1 MRNWY
6 YIILSIGCLM
16 FCSTGLKAGNR
27 HLVDS
32 LLQRIENTDKPGEK
46 AALYLEI
53 GTNYLFTGTPGAEN
67 YLRKSLALATLAG
80 DQKCVMNAIN
90 RLGILKYKKS
100 DYDSAIYFYN
110 KCLVLANVEHDSA
123 MIAKLDGNIGLVCSE
138 RGNYEDALAWILK
151 SCHYQENHPTKAL
164 AGKLLDIANLHYHL
178 KNYQK
183 AYEMAVNARDR
194 ALSMQDSL
202 TLGNAWNSMGVFDRS
217 LGKQDEG
224 LKCFE
229 TAYSIQKRIGNKLGQ
244 CSSLT
249 NIADVL
255 SEKNQFDEAI
265 RKLKEVITLAES
277 CSAWK
282 EKATALHCMG
292 LLYSKMGKK
301 KESNEALLEALKG
314 FQSLQIPV
322 LENEVAELLA
332 ENYDN
337 SGDFKNSVYYFKLH
351 NKLQDSL
358 FKSEMAHSIADMQT
372 KYDTERKEKENQLL
386 QKDNELNII
395 KIKQTKQE
403 ILLTVILS
411 VSVIVLLALAYLFN
425 VKQMKMKRKNELEK
439 QLIVH
444 QRLRLKE
451 VVEAE
456 EKERMRIAQELHD
469 GLGQLLSTAKLNV
482 SGIEDCVSG
491 EDAVLVQNAMQLID
505 RSVDEVRAISHN
517 LMPAALMK
525 YGLKAAL
532 QELIDKI
539 NDSGKIKASFY
550 CDDCIPTQDSQW
562 VLYRVAQE
570 LLNNAL
576 KYASAKNIRLS
587 IDAVADKVRMKVE
600 DDGVGIDKAVV
611 SDTRGIGW
619 KNIISRVEML
629 NGKVSV
635 QSDVGTGVQV
645 TIEIPRV

>member
-6 YIILSIGCLM
+6 YIALCIGCLM
-16 FCSTGLKAGNR
+16 FCCSGLHADNQ
-27 HLVDS
+27 HFVDS
-32 LLQRIENTDKPGEK
+32 LLLRIENTDKPGEK
-46 AALYLEI
+46 ANFYLEI
-53 GTNYLFTGTPGAEN
+53 GTKYLFAGTPGAEN
-67 YLRKSLALATLAG
+67 YLRKSLGLATLAG
-80 DQKCVMNAIN
+80 DKKCVMNAFN
-90 RLGILKYKKS
+90 RLGVIKYKKS
-100 DYDSAIYFYN
+100 EYDSAFYFYN
-110 KCLVLANVEHDSA
+110 TCLTIANAEHDSV
-123 MIAKLDGNIGLVCSE
+123 MIIKLNGNIGLIHSE
-138 RGNYEDALAWILK
+138 RGNYKEAIALMLK
-151 SCHYQENHPTKAL
+151 ACKYYQNHSPKL
-164 AGKLLDIANLHYHL
+164 MAGKLLDIANLHCHL
-178 KNYQK
+178 KNYER
-183 AYEMAVNARDR
+183 AYEMAKNARDI
-194 ALSMQDSL
+194 AITNHDSL
-202 TLGNAWNSMGVFDRS
+202 TYGNAWNSVGIFARK
-217 LGKQDEG
+217 LGNDDEG
-224 LKCFE
+224 LRCFE
-229 TAYSIQKRIGNKLGQ
+229 TAYIIQKKIGNKLGQ
-244 CSSLT
+244 CTSLI
-249 NIADVL
+249 NCADVL
-255 SEKNQFDEAI
+255 GEKKQFDKA
-265 RKLKEVITLAES
+265 RMKLKEVIALAES
-277 CSAWK
+277 CNALK
-282 EKATALHCMG
+282 EKATALHGMG
-292 LLYSKMGKK
+292 LLYSKMGNN
-301 KESNEALLEALKG
+301 KESNVALLKALKG

-337 SGDFKNSVYYFKLH
+337 SGDYKNSVYYFKLH